1 MSSIFFELIWLARC
15 HNPAPTTIRWG
26 VWEKIEFFV
35 RMFKSSPPAND
46 SNNGSHR
53 KQSRDFLK
61 KKLVNVCRGLI
72 DTPRHPAPGLRT
84 PDPGPW
90 TPDPG
95 LLSAVVF
102 MLATQFGYL
111 PHYLVIN
118 TKYKIYSCKI
128 TLRVFITNVSKT
140 AYFVNCHI
148 YSFIR
153 HMWRIECWIK
163 LI

>member
-1 MSSIFFELIWLARC
+1 MSSIFFELILLARC

-35 RMFKSSPPAND
+35 RMFESSPPAND

-61 KKLVNVCRGLI
+61 KKLVNLCRGLI
-72 DTPRHPAPGLRT
+72 DTPRPA
-84 PDPGPW
+84 DPGPW

-102 MLATQFGYL
+102 ILATQFGYL
-111 PHYLVIN
+111 SHYLVIN
-118 TKYKIYSCKI
+118 TKHKIYSCKI
-128 TLRVFITNVSKT
+128 TLRVFITNLSKT
-140 AYFVNCHI
+140 AYFVIRHI
-148 YSFIR
+148 HSFNR